1 MSQRQLALEL
11 WLAAKAK
18 SIDRMDIRPK
28 EMMMSESYPQN
39 ALVLADM
46 LVGESTKQSDFGRTS
61 RDATGQPWANPTK
74 GLSSGPGAK
83 VARVADNAE
92 TVEQIR
98 RFEAFSSR
106 SILAKSCDL
115 SLKCVAAGIRCWAIF
130 RDLRRRPH
138 FPPTEEAAFSW
149 LAYSPEG

>member
-61 RDATGQPWANPTK
+61 RDASGQPWANPTK

-92 TVEQIR
+92 TVEQIQ

-115 SLKCVAAGIRCWAIF
+115 SLKCVAAGIRCRAIF